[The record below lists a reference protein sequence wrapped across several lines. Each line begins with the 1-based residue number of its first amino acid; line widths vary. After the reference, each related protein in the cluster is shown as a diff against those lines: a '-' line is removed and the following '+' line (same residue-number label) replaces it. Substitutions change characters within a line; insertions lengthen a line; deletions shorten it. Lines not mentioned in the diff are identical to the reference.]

1 MPREFALA
9 DPINIRALAAGVL
22 APLLRQH
29 GSLSTHLPDALEHCP
44 PQDRALLQQLCYGS
58 MRELFRLQAVAGTLL
73 KKPFKPQDMD
83 LQALLLVGLWQLKFS
98 RIPAHAALHET
109 VEATQTLNKAWAKK
123 LFNAILRR
131 YQREQDALE
140 QALADDP
147 CFTWNHPQWFIDK
160 LSHNWPDHWQTI
172 LAANDQQA
180 PLTLRANARQQSRDQ
195 ALSQLADAGIE
206 AKPCRFSE
214 AGLTLAEPMDVT
226 AIPGFTAGQ
235 LSVQDEAAQLAADL
249 LAANPGERILD
260 ACAAPGG
267 KLCHLLEATPR
278 LQEVLAIELE
288 PARAQRIADNL
299 QRLGLELECRLLTA
313 DASSQDWWDGT
324 AFDRILVDAPCSGTG
339 VIRRHPD
346 IKWLRKG
353 DEIAALA
360 QVQLNILTNLWQML
374 KPGGR
379 LVYATCSIFSQENE
393 RIIERFLRQH
403 DDARHQPIEAEW
415 GEARPFGRQLFPQVG
430 GHDGFYYAVLDK
442 AVLDKAILKSATDDS
457 TA

>member
-9 DPINIRALAAGVL
+9 DSINIRALAAGVL

-44 PQDRALLQQLCYGS
+44 PQDRALLQQLCYGT
-58 MRELFRLQAVAGTLL
+58 MRELFRLQAIANRLL
-73 KKPFKPQDMD
+73 KKPFKSQDMD
-83 LQALLLVGLWQLKFS
+83 LQALLLVGLWQLRSS
-98 RIPAHAALHET
+98 RIPAHAALNES
-109 VEATQTLNKAWAKK
+109 VEATQVLNKPWATKV
-123 LFNAILRR
+123 FNAVLRR
-131 YQREQDALE
+131 YQRDREALE
-140 QALADDP
+140 QTLADDP

-160 LSHNWPDHWQTI
+160 LSHNWPEHWQEV
-172 LAANDQQA
+172 LQANDLQA
-180 PLTLRANARQQSRDQ
+180 PLTLRTNVRQQSREQAMAQLTDQ
-195 ALSQLADAGIE
+195 GIG
-206 AKPCRFSE
+206 ATPCPYSPV
-214 AGLTLAEPMDVT
+214 GLTLDQAMDVS
-226 AIPGFTAGQ
+226 AIPGFSAGQ

-249 LAANPGERILD
+249 VEAEAGERILD

-267 KLCHLLEATPR
+267 KLCHLLEATPG
-278 LQEVLAIELE
+278 LQEVVAIELE
-288 PARAQRIADNL
+288 PARTQRITDNL
-299 QRLGLELECRLLTA
+299 QRLGLELECRVETA
-313 DASSQDWWDGT
+313 DASSQNWWDGT

-360 QVQLNILTNLWQML
+360 QVQLSILTNLWQML

-393 RIIERFLRQH
+393 RIIERFLRQQP
-403 DDARHQPIEAEW
+403 DARHQPIAAEW
-415 GEARPFGRQLFPQVG
+415 GEARPFGRQLFPQIG
-430 GHDGFYYAVLDK
+430 GHDGFYYAVLNK
-442 AVLDKAILKSATDDS
+442 VTDDT

>member
-1 MPREFALA
+1 MA
-9 DPINIRALAAGVL
+9 DTINIRALAAGVL

-58 MRELFRLQAVAGTLL
+58 MRELFRLQAVAGKLL
-73 KKPFKPQDMD
+73 KKPFKSQDMD
-83 LQALLLVGLWQLKFS
+83 LQALLLVGLWQLRSS

-123 LFNAILRR
+123 LFNAVLRR
-131 YQREQDALE
+131 YQRERDALE

-147 CFTWNHPQWFIDK
+147 GFTWNHPQWFIDK
-160 LSHNWPDHWQTI
+160 LSHNWPDHWQAV
-172 LAANDQQA
+172 LSANDQQA
-180 PLTLRANARQQSRDQ
+180 PLTLRANVRQQSRGQ
-195 ALSQLADAGIE
+195 ALRQLADAGID
-206 AKPCRFSE
+206 AAPCRFSD
-214 AGLTLAEPMDVT
+214 AGLTLAAPMDVA
-226 AIPGFTAGQ
+226 AIPGFSAGQ
-235 LSVQDEAAQLAADL
+235 LSVQDEAAQLAAEL
-249 LAANPGERILD
+249 LGAEPGERILD

-267 KLCHLLEATPR
+267 KLCHLLEATSG
-278 LQEVLAIELE
+278 LQEVLAVELE

-299 QRLGLELECRLLTA
+299 QRLGLELECRVLTA

-393 RIIERFLRQH
+393 RIIERFLRQQA
-403 DDARHQPIEAEW
+403 DARHQTIEAEW
-415 GEARPFGRQLFPQVG
+415 GETRPCGRQLFPQVG
-430 GHDGFYYAVLDK
+430 GHDGFYYAVLN
-442 AVLDKAILKSATDDS
+442 KAILNTATDDS